1 MQNWYPHVI
10 VQFCN
15 VCSCWNYAVSTK
27 IHISQRF
34 ERCLARYI
42 CVGGFNM
49 SRFIV
54 DEMRMQN
61 WRGTELLQM
70 LEVTA
75 TGSHAGSQAL
85 GEVRHSLV
93 DVFLWQLFPDGLQPI
108 VLGQ

>member
-1 MQNWYPHVI
+1 
-10 VQFCN
+10 
-15 VCSCWNYAVSTK
+15 
-27 IHISQRF
+27 
-34 ERCLARYI
+34 
-42 CVGGFNM
+42 M